1 MFSRVYSQL
10 ESIHN
15 WVFSIG
21 VGNTNA
27 EFLENIKTV
36 ANLLLKGQLIE
47 SAWLSTKL
55 INLWFLIVAI

>member
-1 MFSRVYSQL
+1 MDNNKLQQDILAKMAWKIKVIDNL

-27 EFLENIKTV
+27 EF
-36 ANLLLKGQLIE
+36 
-47 SAWLSTKL
+47 
-55 INLWFLIVAI
+55 